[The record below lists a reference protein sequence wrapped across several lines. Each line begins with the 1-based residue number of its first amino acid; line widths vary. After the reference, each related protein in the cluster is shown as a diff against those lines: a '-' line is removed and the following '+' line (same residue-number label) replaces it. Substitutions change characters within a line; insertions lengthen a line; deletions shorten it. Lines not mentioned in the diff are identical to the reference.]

1 MANEQVIE
9 LISKSKF
16 NKVKFA
22 VADIDGILRGK
33 IIHRDKFLE
42 IANSSVGFC
51 DVVFGWDSS
60 DICYDNVAFTGWH
73 TGYPDMD
80 VSLDLSTMRNIP
92 WENGLPFFMAQLTGA
107 DAPAQVC
114 PRTLLARINN
124 QCLQM
129 GFTPMFAA
137 EYEWFNFKETPQS
150 IADKGYTNPQPLTP
164 GMFGYS
170 LLRPSIHA
178 DYYNALFDQLEQFNI
193 KLEGMHTETG
203 PGVYEAAIRYDEI
216 MNAADKAILFK
227 TAVKEI
233 AYRHGVMAS
242 FMAKWNH
249 DLPGCGAHIHQSLWD
264 IDKKRNLFHDATNTH
279 NMSEIMKSFIAGQ
292 LHCLPHVLPMYAPT
306 VNSYKR
312 LVEGAWAPTKATWG
326 IDNRTVA
333 IRAIPSSEKA
343 TRIEFRV
350 PGADINPYLTMAA
363 ALASGLYGIKH
374 KLQLNDAPIVGN
386 GYEET
391 GHPHLP
397 SNLQLAANAMANS
410 PIAKELFGQSF
421 VEHFTATRL
430 WEWKRFS
437 NQVTDWELKRYFEI
451 I

>member
-1 MANEQVIE
+1 
-9 LISKSKF
+9 
-16 NKVKFA
+16 
-22 VADIDGILRGK
+22 
-33 IIHRDKFLE
+33 
-42 IANSSVGFC
+42 
-51 DVVFGWDSS
+51 
-60 DICYDNVAFTGWH
+60 
-73 TGYPDMD
+73 
-80 VSLDLSTMRNIP
+80 
-92 WENGLPFFMAQLTGA
+92 
-107 DAPAQVC
+107 
-114 PRTLLARINN
+114 
-124 QCLQM
+124 M

-150 IADKGYTNPQPLTP
+150 IADKGYTNPKPLTP

-363 ALASGLYGIKH
+363 ALASGLIRH
-374 KLQLNDAPIVGN
+374 KTQ
-386 GYEET
+386 
-391 GHPHLP
+391 
-397 SNLQLAANAMANS
+397 
-410 PIAKELFGQSF
+410 
-421 VEHFTATRL
+421 TAT
-430 WEWKRFS
+430 KRCPHC
-437 NQVTDWELKRYFEI
+437 W
-451 I
+451 